1 MSSMIES
8 IKANSLRIIYT
19 SFLSFACS
27 VTTGQTLQNAYSL
40 QELESMMLANS
51 KAVLGVTNTVESA
64 RFAVRTAQAVPNPQI
79 EVLNGTRTPRT
90 STTNIDGAL
99 KTISVTQDLDM
110 PWHRIPRVDAA
121 TANLGAAQAN
131 EAAFKSDMVAKLRV
145 RYFEL
150 IRRLAEERASKEDS
164 KLMEG
169 IRSRIALRVET
180 GEAAR
185 FELFK
190 ADAELL
196 NTQKLAQSA
205 GSRIK
210 YARAGLRALVGAQL
224 PEQFSIHDF
233 GVELPPPPPI
243 EKLRDHILQN
253 NPELTRARAE
263 RQQLDS
269 KLNQEK
275 AFRFPKIALR
285 ADQDLDSEYK
295 HKRIG
300 VALTLPL
307 WDWRSGPIG
316 EASARLSQSV
326 NELAYQEFSLLQS
339 LEAAYQQYE
348 IAQSQMFALESGIV
362 RQAANAVRVVEIAYK
377 AGEKGFLEVLD
388 AQRVYRSA
396 RNELI
401 VARFEL
407 ASAWTEIERLR
418 ATVSENPN

>member
-1 MSSMIES
+1 MIES
-8 IKANSLRIIYT
+8 IKAHSLRIIYT

-90 STTNIDGAL
+90 STTNIDGTL

>member
-8 IKANSLRIIYT
+8 IKTYSLRIIYT

>member
-1 MSSMIES
+1 MIES
-8 IKANSLRIIYT
+8 IKAHSLRIIYT

-27 VTTGQTLQNAYSL
+27 VTTGQTLQHAYSL

-90 STTNIDGAL
+90 STTNIDGTL

-418 ATVSENPN
+418 ATASDNPN

>member
-1 MSSMIES
+1 MFDS
-8 IKANSLRIIYT
+8 IFKNIVRIFTIGIL
-19 SFLSFACS
+19 FLACS
-27 VTTGQTLQNAYSL
+27 VASGQTPQQSFSL

-90 STTNIDGAL
+90 STTNIDGTL

-243 EKLRDHILQN
+243 EKLRDQIRQN

-418 ATVSENPN
+418 ATVPDNPN

>member
-1 MSSMIES
+1 MIES
-8 IKANSLRIIYT
+8 IKAHSLRIIYT

-64 RFAVRTAQAVPNPQI
+64 RFAVRTAQAVPNPHI

-418 ATVSENPN
+418 ATVPDNPN

>member
-8 IKANSLRIIYT
+8 IKTYLLRIIYT

>member
-8 IKANSLRIIYT
+8 IKAHSLRIIYT

>member
-1 MSSMIES
+1 MSI
-8 IKANSLRIIYT
+8 
-19 SFLSFACS
+19 
-27 VTTGQTLQNAYSL
+27 
-40 QELESMMLANS
+40 
-51 KAVLGVTNTVESA
+51 
-64 RFAVRTAQAVPNPQI
+64 
-79 EVLNGTRTPRT
+79 
-90 STTNIDGAL
+90 
-99 KTISVTQDLDM
+99 TQDLDM
-110 PWHRIPRVDAA
+110 PWHRFPRVDAA

-131 EAAFKSDMVAKLRV
+131 EAAFKSDMVAKLRL

-150 IRRLAEERASKEDS
+150 IRRLAEERASREDS

-205 GSRIK
+205 ESRIK
-210 YARAGLRALVGAQL
+210 HARAGLRALVGPQL
-224 PEQFSIHDF
+224 PETFSIHDF

-243 EKLRDHILQN
+243 DKVREHILKN
-253 NPELTRARAE
+253 NPELLRARAE
-263 RQQLDS
+263 RQQFDN
-269 KLNQEK
+269 KLSQEK

-307 WDWRSGPIG
+307 WDWRSGPVG
-316 EASARLSQSV
+316 EASARLTQSV

-388 AQRVYRSA
+388 AQRVFRAA

-407 ASAWTEIERLR
+407 ASAWAEIERLR
-418 ATVSENPN
+418 ATVSE

>member
-1 MSSMIES
+1 MLEY
-8 IKANSLRIIYT
+8 IKTPPLRIIY
-19 SFLSFACS
+19 SGILSFACS
-27 VTTGQTLQNAYSL
+27 VASGQTLQHAFSL
-40 QELESMMLANS
+40 QELESMMLSNS
-51 KAVLGVTNTVESA
+51 KAVQGASNAVESA
-64 RFAVRTAQAVPNPQI
+64 RFAVRTAQAIPNPQI
-79 EVLNGTRTPRT
+79 EVLNGTRTPRIA
-90 STTNIDGAL
+90 SSNIDGSL
-99 KTISVTQDLDM
+99 KTMSITQDLDM
-110 PWHRIPRVDAA
+110 PWHRFPRVDAA

-131 EAAFKSDMVAKLRV
+131 EAAFKSDMVARLRL

-205 GSRIK
+205 QSRIK
-210 YARAGLRALVGAQL
+210 HARAGLRALVGPQL
-224 PEQFSIHDF
+224 TETFSVHDF
-233 GVELPPPPPI
+233 GVELPPPPSI
-243 EKLRDHILQN
+243 DKVREHILKN
-253 NPELTRARAE
+253 NPELIRARAE
-263 RQQLDS
+263 RQQFDS
-269 KLNQEK
+269 KLKQEK

-307 WDWRSGPIG
+307 WDWRSGPVG
-316 EASARLSQSV
+316 EASARLTQSV

-388 AQRVYRSA
+388 AQRVFRAA

-418 ATVSENPN
+418 ATVSENSN